1 MLEEL
6 NSRESLLSK
15 VNSSKVRYCNGKVI
29 HEKLTSKNIISMIRT
44 TRRANKDPQRVD
56 DTNNQIHHHRGIT
69 KRENRASNPC

>member
-1 MLEEL
+1 
-6 NSRESLLSK
+6 
-15 VNSSKVRYCNGKVI
+15 
-29 HEKLTSKNIISMIRT
+29 MIRT